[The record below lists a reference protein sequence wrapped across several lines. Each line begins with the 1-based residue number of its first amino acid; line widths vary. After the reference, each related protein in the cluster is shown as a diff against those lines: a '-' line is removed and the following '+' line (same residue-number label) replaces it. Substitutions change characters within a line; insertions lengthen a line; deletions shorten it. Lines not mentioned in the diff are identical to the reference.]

1 VPTTESEYEC
11 TENLENKSECPSDA
25 IVCDS
30 NTVDN
35 NSVLCLN
42 NDGSQCCK
50 VGNETPVWGACPTT
64 GKCAYAKRT
73 AIVTECGSKKVIE
86 QEEFCKTGMS
96 PCTCTSDEDDNY
108 EPTHYKCTIVENAPC
123 VPDKEQG
130 LYVVEQCK
138 ILDKF
143 KGLGPAEC
151 NIFEVVERCEV
162 KECSESIT
170 SNCCEARQCVH
181 DNDQPCEQP
190 IRKCY
195 DTHGNEM
202 PSETSMQDCCDGLP
216 VCTEEQVR
224 DICSACDSTFPNCLD
239 DPDNLICT
247 DGNIKCTHDPSS
259 CQCGDFECG
268 ADSFSLP
275 VITNDV
281 LNQMHLDLP
290 DVLYSSK
297 LRFFLGQDG
306 TNWNDSNCYH
316 MFDRNDAD
324 VELKVKYAY
333 SDAKL
338 CDATEIKRNE
348 KSIFQISIMVDGYKV
363 NHMTLGTHTQFAQV
377 TSFSYL
383 RKF

>member
-1 VPTTESEYEC
+1 MPNTESEYTCKDDGEL
-11 TENLENKSECPSDA
+11 NSECPA
-25 IVCDS
+25 GFLVCDTS
-30 NTVDN
+30 TDENG
-35 NSVLCLN
+35 SILCLN
-42 NDGSQCCK
+42 HDGTQCCH
-50 VGNETPVWGACPTT
+50 VHNQTPAWGVCPTT

-73 AIVTECGSKKVIE
+73 AIVTECGSKKVID
-86 QEEFCKTGMS
+86 QDEFCKTGLS
-96 PCTCTSDEDDNY
+96 PCTCAANIES
-108 EPTHYKCTIVENAPC
+108 THYDCTTVDNAPC
-123 VPDKEQG
+123 VPDTEHAG

-138 ILDKF
+138 ILDEF
-143 KGLGPAEC
+143 KGLEPAEC
-151 NIFEVVERCEV
+151 NIYEVVEPCVV
-162 KECSESIT
+162 KDCSDSIT
-170 SNCCEARQCVH
+170 SNCCESIQCAH
-181 DNDQPCEQP
+181 ENGQSCEQP
-190 IRKCY
+190 SRKCY

-202 PSETSMQDCCDGLP
+202 PSETTMQDCCDGLP

-247 DGNIKCTHDPSS
+247 SGSIKCTHDPSS

-268 ADSFSLP
+268 TDSFSLP

-377 TSFSYL
+377 TSFLYI
-383 RKF
+383 